1 MAVIISR
8 RFSYCP
14 NFATAPALFL
24 PRVLDRIAER
34 IVMMT
39 GALVLLAGVLAA
51 VAMTATQVASWMVT
65 APIWVIIGGGMAMI
79 VTPTGRV
86 IRGSVAKQDL
96 PAGFAAQ
103 FSLSHLAWLVT
114 YPIAGWIG
122 TASGFTLAWSV
133 LAALAIAGAI
143 AAHLLWPHEQK
154 DSEAAPTGVAA
165 AEPVISDRAVREE
178 TEAAEGT
185 LAACQC
191 ACVRT
196 V

>member
-1 MAVIISR
+1 
-8 RFSYCP
+8 
-14 NFATAPALFL
+14 
-24 PRVLDRIAER
+24 
-34 IVMMT
+34 MMT

-65 APIWVIIGGGMAMI
+65 APIWVIIGGGMAII

-114 YPIAGWIG
+114 YPIA
-122 TASGFTLAWSV
+122 
-133 LAALAIAGAI
+133 
-143 AAHLLWPHEQK
+143 AHLLWPREQK